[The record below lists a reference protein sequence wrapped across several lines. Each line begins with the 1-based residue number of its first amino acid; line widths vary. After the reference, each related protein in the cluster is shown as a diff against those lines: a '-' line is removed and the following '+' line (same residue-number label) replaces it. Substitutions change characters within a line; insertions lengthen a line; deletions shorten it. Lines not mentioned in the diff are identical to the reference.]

1 MSFKTSYSTFL
12 SAQLR
17 SMGGADKLQFQS
29 KMREIR
35 TGTLSHHKVLQGTGG
50 TKVLTKAGKTGDF
63 TVEEASCGLGG
74 KWRIFFYRTGY
85 HLKNTLEVERH
96 KQALGNGATI
106 DIPDGVLWCILIGHL
121 EGGDLELFV
130 PASRRSTRPPSA
142 RSRRKTRCSASRVCL
157 AQTEAP
163 DRSSAIVLSCESR
176 LSVLRPQTTTLRPIR
191 AASAQR
197 HRHVLAKG
205 RPRQQPV
212 VPGA

>member
-130 PASRRSTRPPSA
+130 PASRADAPGVKVVKKTQEERDAVA
-142 RSRRKTRCSASRVCL
+142 RQPAKYKAAL
-157 AQTEAP
+157 
-163 DRSSAIVLSCESR
+163 SAIQEENEVL
-176 LSVLRPQTTTLRPIR
+176 
-191 AASAQR
+191 
-197 HRHVLAKG
+197 G
-205 RPRQQPV
+205 F
-212 VPGA
+212 